1 MRQTRRHRKDS
12 TQRVFGRI
20 EARGA
25 VSVPVIDVAACI
37 VQASDG
43 RVLLAERTARQVAA
57 GFWELPG
64 GKIEPG
70 ESAASAAARE
80 LREETGLTAIDMV
93 PWLNYEHRFPTK
105 RVRLHLFRARA
116 WEGKAVGCE
125 GQRLAWVDP
134 LGPHVGPL
142 LSSNDRALFALGL
155 PAAYVVEDFRA
166 KDRPEDF
173 LSRLREHLSQGAK
186 LIRVRISNLSPGQSA
201 SLLGRVAA
209 LAGAFPGAHVLT
221 ASAMNARRAG
231 LAGVHSCARD
241 LRGLVSRPSA
251 AIWAATCHGDA
262 DVSRAISLGADFLV
276 LSPVLADPDR
286 PDQTPIGWEGLRRI
300 VASCPIGIYAQG
312 GLTPEQTMTV
322 QQAGAVGVVVCR
334 SDIPRD
340 ATSGLRH

>member
-1 MRQTRRHRKDS
+1 
-12 TQRVFGRI
+12 
-20 EARGA
+20 

-80 LREETGLTAIDMV
+80 LREETGLTPIDMV
-93 PWLNYEHRFPTK
+93 PWLKYEHRFPTK
-105 RVRLHLFRARA
+105 LVRLQFFRAHA
-116 WEGKAVGCE
+116 WEGTALGCE

-134 LGPHVGPL
+134 HGPHVGPL

-155 PAAYVVEDFRA
+155 PAAYIVEDFRA
-166 KDRPEDF
+166 KDSPDDF
-173 LSRLREHLSQGAK
+173 LARLRAHLSRGAK
-186 LIRVRISNLSPGQSA
+186 LIRVRILKLSPGQSA

-209 LAGAFPGAHVLT
+209 LADAFPGTYILT
-221 ASAMNARRAG
+221 ASVMDARRAG
-231 LAGVHSCARD
+231 LAGVHSCARE

-251 AIWAATCHGDA
+251 PIWAATCHGDA

-276 LSPVLADPDR
+276 LSPILADPDR
-286 PDQTPIGWEGLRRI
+286 PDQTPIGWEGLARI
-300 VASCPIGIYAQG
+300 AASCPVGIYAQG
-312 GLTPEQTMTV
+312 GLTPEQTIAV
-322 QQAGAVGVVVCR
+322 KQAGAVGVVVCR
-334 SDIPRD
+334 ADKPRD
-340 ATSGLRH
+340 TTSALRH